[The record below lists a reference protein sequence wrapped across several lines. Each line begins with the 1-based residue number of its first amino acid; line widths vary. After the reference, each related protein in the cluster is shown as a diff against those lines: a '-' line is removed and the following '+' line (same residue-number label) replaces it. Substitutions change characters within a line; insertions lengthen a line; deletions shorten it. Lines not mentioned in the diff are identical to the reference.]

1 MKLENSI
8 AFYTFATRNESR
20 NFESEVIRLEQSLKT
35 FSYSLTRLATVDIE
49 NNLSRA
55 QTILMHARKGAGYW
69 TWKPTAVL
77 HAMSKCNSQFLV
89 YVDSDFVF
97 LRDPL
102 IHFLDSKSNFD
113 IALFSQNVPLVE
125 NTSRKCL
132 NYFKLSRARNLR
144 MWTASLVVINLESP
158 AVQDFVEE
166 WRVLASKPKLLVDPL
181 FDFSAKHRHD
191 QSILSCMIANSSLK
205 IRDLGSGLL
214 SNGSESTAIDAKTAV
229 VRHGVSDVLI
239 AKPTH
244 KTKKF
249 FGLLY
254 HKFQLLY
261 ILPMIRFARMRE
273 GSRN

>member
-1 MKLENSI
+1 
-8 AFYTFATRNESR
+8 
-20 NFESEVIRLEQSLKT
+20 
-35 FSYSLTRLATVDIE
+35 
-49 NNLSRA
+49 
-55 QTILMHARKGAGYW
+55 MHARKGAGYW
-69 TWKPTAVL
+69 TWKPSAVL
-77 HAMSKCNSQFLV
+77 DAMSKCNSQFLV

-97 LRDPL
+97 LQDPL
-102 IHFLDSKSNFD
+102 THLIDTKSNFD

-132 NYFKLSRARNLR
+132 NYFKLSSARNLR
-144 MWTASLVVINLESP
+144 MWTASLIVINLESP
-158 AVQDFVEE
+158 AARDFVEE
-166 WRVLASKPKLLVDPL
+166 WRVLASEPKLLVDPL

-229 VRHGVSDVLI
+229 VRHGVSDVLR

-244 KTKKF
+244 KSKRF

-254 HKFQLLY
+254 HKYQLLY
-261 ILPMIRFARMRE
+261 ILPMIWFARMRE